1 MNTKVKEK
9 MEEVKATYHDSE
21 VVMGEMLASVPAD
34 GLSMEEAFFLY
45 VAALNWAN
53 GDEFTQI
60 LGDNEEEGVNLVL
73 EAKKMIGVIKKQ
85 RNNLQVTKKFRN
97 FAST

>member
-73 EAKKMIGVIKKQ
+73 EAKKMIGVIKQYCVKLIFN
-85 RNNLQVTKKFRN
+85 RL
-97 FAST
+97 

>member
-9 MEEVKATYHDSE
+9 MEEVKATYHNSE

-73 EAKKMIGVIKKQ
+73 EAKKMIGVIK
-85 RNNLQVTKKFRN
+85 
-97 FAST
+97 

>member
-53 GDEFTQI
+53 GDGFTQI

-73 EAKKMIGVIKKQ
+73 EAKKMIGVIK
-85 RNNLQVTKKFRN
+85 
-97 FAST
+97 